1 LAAIEP
7 REEKETNMAE
17 EAVKSAGKLD
27 VLGDE
32 TFMSADNL
40 RTYMTNMGMTKAAKE
55 VAAMA
60 KADAARE
67 TLIRTLQ
74 EKLDLTPAKVAE
86 LKQNLVA
93 KLHSAA
99 ERGETEVM
107 VMRFPNSLCSDK
119 GRAINNAE
127 AGWPDSLTGRP
138 RQAYE
143 FWRDHL
149 KDANYRLTAMV
160 VDWPAGLPGD
170 IALFVSWR

>member
-1 LAAIEP
+1 MAAD
-7 REEKETNMAE
+7 
-17 EAVKSAGKLD
+17 AVKAAGKAD

-32 TFMSADNL
+32 TFMSADSL
-40 RTYMTNMGMTKAAKE
+40 RSYMTDMSMAKAAKE

-60 KADAARE
+60 KADAARDELVRTMRE
-67 TLIRTLQ
+67 TI
-74 EKLDLTPAKVAE
+74 DLTPAKIAE
-86 LKQNLVA
+86 LKRNLSS
-93 KLHSAA
+93 KLKAAA

-127 AGWPDSLTGRP
+127 PGWPESLTGRP

-149 KDANYRLTAMV
+149 KAANYKLTAMIV
-160 VDWPAGLPGD
+160 EWPGGLPGD
-170 IALFVSWR
+170 VAFFVSWK